1 MTFTAK
7 ATLKYE
13 ATSDFKNTD
22 DFLPNE
28 NFVYEFD
35 CDDLTATQ
43 MFKAYEK
50 FLLVIGHNE
59 QSIMSGA
66 CSLAFSDWRSPEMM
80 KKVAKE
86 YDLILSEDANNRI
99 LELERENW
107 NLISKVRDLSAKL
120 SRLQDPDNP
129 NYTNEE
135 VEAITEEILNDVNIT
150 TLRKAYRVCRDCGDK
165 YGEYKGGVFSTWES
179 TCHVCKKTKPVTEVG
194 NYRYLQKGIQELENE
209 TI

>member
-22 DFLPNE
+22 EFLPNE

-50 FLLVIGHNE
+50 FLLVAGYSE
-59 QSIMSGA
+59 QNIMSGA
-66 CSLAFSDWRSPEMM
+66 CSLAFNDWRSSELM

-86 YDLILSEDANNRI
+86 YDLNCREI
-99 LELERENW
+99 ELERENR
-107 NLISKVRDLSAKL
+107 NLISKIRDLSAKL

-129 NYTNEE
+129 NYTDEE
-135 VEAITEEILNDVNIT
+135 VEAMTEEILHDVGYTN
-150 TLRKAYRVCRDCGDK
+150 
-165 YGEYKGGVFSTWES
+165 
-179 TCHVCKKTKPVTEVG
+179 
-194 NYRYLQKGIQELENE
+194 
-209 TI
+209 

>member
-1 MTFTAK
+1 MTYTAK

-35 CDDLTATQ
+35 CDNVTATQ
-43 MFKAYEK
+43 MFRAFEK
-50 FLLVIGHNE
+50 FLFFIGYNE

-66 CSLAFSDWRSPEMM
+66 CSLAFNEFRSSELM

-86 YDLILSEDANNRI
+86 YDLILSEDSSHREA
-99 LELERENW
+99 ELERENW
-107 NLISKVRDLSAKL
+107 NLISKIRDLSAKL

-129 NYTNEE
+129 NYTDEE
-135 VEAITEEILNDVNIT
+135 VEAMTEEILHNVD
-150 TLRKAYRVCRDCGDK
+150 
-165 YGEYKGGVFSTWES
+165 YK
-179 TCHVCKKTKPVTEVG
+179 
-194 NYRYLQKGIQELENE
+194 I
-209 TI
+209 

>member
-35 CDDLTATQ
+35 CDDVTTTQ
-43 MFKAYEK
+43 MFRAFEK
-50 FLLVIGHNE
+50 FLLFIGYNE

-66 CSLAFSDWRSPEMM
+66 CSLAFNEFRSSELM
-80 KKVAKE
+80 KKVIKE
-86 YDLILSEDANNRI
+86 YNLNRREI
-99 LELERENW
+99 ELEKENW
-107 NLISKVRDLSAKL
+107 NLISKIRDLSAKL

-129 NYTNEE
+129 NYTDEE
-135 VEAITEEILNDVNIT
+135 VEAITEEILHDVGYTN
-150 TLRKAYRVCRDCGDK
+150 
-165 YGEYKGGVFSTWES
+165 
-179 TCHVCKKTKPVTEVG
+179 
-194 NYRYLQKGIQELENE
+194 
-209 TI
+209 

>member
-35 CDDLTATQ
+35 CDDVTTTQ
-43 MFKAYEK
+43 MFRAFEK
-50 FLLVIGHNE
+50 FLLVIGYNE

-66 CSLAFSDWRSPEMM
+66 CSLAFNDFRSSELM
-80 KKVAKE
+80 KKVIKE
-86 YDLILSEDANNRI
+86 YNLNRREI
-99 LELERENW
+99 ELEKENW
-107 NLISKVRDLSAKL
+107 NLISKIRDLSAKL

-129 NYTNEE
+129 NYTDEE
-135 VEAITEEILNDVNIT
+135 VEAMTEEILHNVD
-150 TLRKAYRVCRDCGDK
+150 
-165 YGEYKGGVFSTWES
+165 YK
-179 TCHVCKKTKPVTEVG
+179 
-194 NYRYLQKGIQELENE
+194 I
-209 TI
+209 